1 MPNFRILSL
10 NLCRDL
16 EKEMKILN
24 ADNRGNRCVRHSE
37 INATI
42 KMDAVC
48 SSESLELTQSQK
60 ITRSSKMF
68 TVTKTLKIDAK
79 FRPRR

>member
-1 MPNFRILSL
+1 
-10 NLCRDL
+10 
-16 EKEMKILN
+16 MKILN
-24 ADNRGNRCVRHSE
+24 ADNRGNRYVQHSE

-68 TVTKTLKIDAK
+68 TVTKTLRQMQNFVRDVDTHLPENNKQ
-79 FRPRR
+79 